1 MVGRMK
7 ICLVGP
13 MGSGKST
20 IGNRLAQRLGLRFED
35 SDREIERRT
44 GVDIPLIFETEGEDG
59 FRKRE
64 TKAIQELVESAED
77 MVLATGGGAV
87 IKQTNRRNLI
97 KNTTVIYLKTSVEQQ
112 MERTKKDKS
121 RPLLQTEDPLQ
132 KLKDLFEQRA
142 PLYEEV
148 ADIVVST
155 DNAGIE
161 SVLKEI
167 ETKLE
172 II

>member
-1 MVGRMK
+1 MK

-20 IGNRLAQRLGLRFED
+20 IGSRLAQRLGLSFQD
-35 SDREIERRT
+35 SDREIQNRT

-64 TKAIQELVESAED
+64 VNVIRDLVESTQD

-87 IKQTNRRNLI
+87 IREENRLNII
-97 KNTTVIYLKTSVEQQ
+97 KNCTVIYLKTSVEQQ
-112 MERTKKDKS
+112 MERTQKDKN
-121 RPLLQTEDPLQ
+121 RPLLQTKDPLQ

-142 PLYEEV
+142 PLYEDV
-148 ADIVVST
+148 ADIIVST
-155 DNAGIE
+155 DCATIDTVLSEIE
-161 SVLKEI
+161 S
-167 ETKLE
+167 KLDK
-172 II
+172 I